1 MNTPSPLSVR
11 TAVPTDRDLI
21 VRFQLTMAMESEN
34 LALDPATVTRG
45 VERVLKDS
53 TLGEYLVTTENGG
66 PTGCVLL
73 QREWS
78 DWRAKWVYW
87 IHSLY
92 VIPEYRR
99 QGTFKKLYELLKNR
113 AQNDSDCS
121 GLRLYV
127 DRGNLT
133 AQRAYEKVGMTQD
146 HYVLYEWLKES

>member
-1 MNTPSPLSVR
+1 MNPTPLAVR
-11 TAVPTDRDLI
+11 TADAADCDLI
-21 VRFQLTMAMESEN
+21 VEFQLTMAIESEN
-34 LALDPATVTRG
+34 LALDRETVTRG
-45 VERVLKDS
+45 VARVLSDPAI
-53 TLGEYLVTTENGG
+53 GEYLITEENST

-92 VIPEYRR
+92 VVPSSRR

-113 AQNDSDCS
+113 AENDFDCS

>member
-1 MNTPSPLSVR
+1 MNSSPFAVR
-11 TAVPTDRDLI
+11 TANSSDRDLI
-21 VRFQLTMAMESEN
+21 VEFQLTMARESEN
-34 LALDPATVTRG
+34 LILNRETVTRG
-45 VERVLKDS
+45 VARVLADP
-53 TLGEYLVTTENGG
+53 TVGEYLITSENGG

-113 AQNDSDCS
+113 AETDSDCS